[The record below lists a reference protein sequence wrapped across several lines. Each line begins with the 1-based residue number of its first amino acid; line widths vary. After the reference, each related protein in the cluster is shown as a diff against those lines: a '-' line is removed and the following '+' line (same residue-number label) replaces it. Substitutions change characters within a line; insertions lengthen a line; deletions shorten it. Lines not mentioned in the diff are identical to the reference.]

1 MNLRRA
7 FFSTIP
13 KTWESVGAAMIV
25 VAVIIVSIKIKKK
38 EDRSFDKGGS
48 GDNVGNNTT
57 QIIRK

>member
-13 KTWESVGAAMIV
+13 QTWESVGAVMIV

-38 EDRSFDKGGS
+38 EDRSFDKGNS
-48 GDNVGNNTT
+48 GDNVGKNNT
-57 QIIRK
+57 